1 MPINTSR
8 QLPLIVRSA
17 CVQYKW
23 YKNSIKKYSDNIVQ
37 GIYTIGG
44 IVDNYC
50 TNCFGGS
57 MTIKII
63 TDSTSDLPESIL
75 QDYDIS
81 VVPCFI
87 HADGNSYLDGVEMSR
102 EEFYNRLPEWE
113 NNPTTSA
120 PSPGMFID
128 AYQKAIDE
136 GATGIFSIHIS
147 DQLSN
152 VVNVARIAAESIQ
165 QRFPIQVMDSGQ
177 LTMGIGLLAKAAAIF
192 AREGK
197 ALEEISQS
205 VMVRAKKIYTYAA
218 LDTMEFLKRS
228 GRVSHLGAN
237 LGSILQIK
245 PILKMNLGKSGM
257 EVQRTRNNAMKRLIQ
272 VAKSFSPLD
281 QVTMVH
287 TNALERARE
296 LFGEI
301 KSLLPEGVSPDY
313 TDVSPVIGSHIG
325 PGAVGFV
332 LEAHAE

>member
-1 MPINTSR
+1 
-8 QLPLIVRSA
+8 
-17 CVQYKW
+17 
-23 YKNSIKKYSDNIVQ
+23 
-37 GIYTIGG
+37 
-44 IVDNYC
+44 
-50 TNCFGGS
+50 
-57 MTIKII
+57 
-63 TDSTSDLPESIL
+63 
-75 QDYDIS
+75 
-81 VVPCFI
+81 
-87 HADGNSYLDGVEMSR
+87 
-102 EEFYNRLPEWE
+102 
-113 NNPTTSA
+113 
-120 PSPGMFID
+120 
-128 AYQKAIDE
+128 
-136 GATGIFSIHIS
+136 
-147 DQLSN
+147 
-152 VVNVARIAAESIQ
+152 
-165 QRFPIQVMDSGQ
+165 
-177 LTMGIGLLAKAAAIF
+177 MGIGLLAKAAAIF

-205 VMVRAKKIYTYAA
+205 VMMRAKKIYTYAA

-287 TNALERARE
+287 TNALVRARE

-301 KSLLPEGVSPDY
+301 KSLLPDGVSPDY

-332 LEAHAE
+332 LETHAD